1 MDKEKN
7 DIVEQK
13 LDNLTDGI
21 ENNLKGD
28 ENKLDDS
35 IDIDKEINLLKK
47 QSKKEKLKHKLNITN
62 NIYNFL
68 SSLTIMPV
76 LSIILIII
84 LFIIYPFSYIKIP
97 FIDNNEINSFINLY
111 FKTILES
118 LKIFGTFIIG
128 VIITDWASSKYKDDD

>member
-35 IDIDKEINLLKK
+35 IDIDKEINLLKNN
-47 QSKKEKLKHKLNITN
+47 QKKKN
-62 NIYNFL
+62 
-68 SSLTIMPV
+68 
-76 LSIILIII
+76 
-84 LFIIYPFSYIKIP
+84 
-97 FIDNNEINSFINLY
+97 
-111 FKTILES
+111 
-118 LKIFGTFIIG
+118 
-128 VIITDWASSKYKDDD
+128 

>member
-21 ENNLKGD
+21 ENNLKCD

-76 LSIILIII
+76 LSIILII
-84 LFIIYPFSYIKIP
+84 LKYRLLIIMK
-97 FIDNNEINSFINLY
+97 
-111 FKTILES
+111 
-118 LKIFGTFIIG
+118 
-128 VIITDWASSKYKDDD
+128 

>member
-35 IDIDKEINLLKK
+35 IDIDKEISLLKK
-47 QSKKEKLKHKLNITN
+47 QSKKEKLKHKLNIT
-62 NIYNFL
+62 IL
-68 SSLTIMPV
+68 KRI
-76 LSIILIII
+76 SI
-84 LFIIYPFSYIKIP
+84 
-97 FIDNNEINSFINLY
+97 SF
-111 FKTILES
+111 
-118 LKIFGTFIIG
+118 
-128 VIITDWASSKYKDDD
+128 